1 MVLRKPYAFLIK
13 HFRLIHLILTGL
25 LTYVVL
31 QFGKIYGFLNKVI
44 ENAANRYDALSYI
57 NNGLII
63 YIILIIVICGLIYWL
78 LKYKDKPRR
87 IYIFTIAGYIIVT
100 VFMMILFN
108 YMNGMTMGIDSEKTI
123 RLYRD
128 ILLIILFF
136 QYYIII
142 VMGIRGLGF
151 DIKKF
156 NFGRDVQELN
166 LNETDGEEVE
176 VNLNIDTTNVIR
188 GIRKQKREFG
198 YFFKEF
204 KWYIIIIL
212 VVVVTILVRKGYNY
226 YVDKMKVYNE
236 NDTIG
241 GYKVIII
248 KDSYYMIDDDNK
260 NYVIINFDIYN
271 NGARDKLN
279 TGNISLQM
287 GNDKYTPDKNIC
299 YKFSKLG
306 NCYKMQYITSKLDNY
321 ILVYKVDKLNIKN
334 AYVLYNESYD
344 NDYKVKLI
352 MKEYKG

>member
-108 YMNGMTMGIDSEKTI
+108 YMNGLTVGVGSEKTI

-128 ILLIILFF
+128 LLLIILFF

-156 NFGRDVQELN
+156 NFGSDVQELN

-176 VNLNIDTTNVIR
+176 VNLNIDATNVIR

-204 KWYIIIIL
+204 KWYIIIIIIVIISFL
-212 VVVVTILVRKGYNY
+212 GYKGYNFF
-226 YVDKMKVYNE
+226 VDKYKAYSE
-236 NDTIG
+236 NDIIG
-241 GYKVIII
+241 DYKKISI
-248 KDSYYMIDDDNK
+248 KDSYYMVDGDN

-271 NGARDKLN
+271 NGLRDRLN
-279 TGNISLQM
+279 TGNISLNI
-287 GNDKYTPDKNIC
+287 GKNKYSPDKTIC

-306 NCYKMQYITSKLDNY
+306 NCYKTQFITSEVKNY
-321 ILVYKVDKLNIKN
+321 ILVYKVDNLNIQK
-334 AYVLYNESYD
+334 AYILYNESYE
-344 NDYKVKLI
+344 NDYKVKLVL
-352 MKEYKG
+352 KEYKE